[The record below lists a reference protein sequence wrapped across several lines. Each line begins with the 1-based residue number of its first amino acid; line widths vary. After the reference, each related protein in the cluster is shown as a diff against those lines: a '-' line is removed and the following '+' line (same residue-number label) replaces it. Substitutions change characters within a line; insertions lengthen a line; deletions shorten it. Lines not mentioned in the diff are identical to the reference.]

1 MTSKQYEK
9 ISAPFRTPA
18 RTKALKTANI
28 LITAIGYASYPLML
42 IYLYF
47 TQINAL
53 VPAIAV
59 PAAGF
64 CLLTVIRRKINR
76 PRPYQALDIKP
87 LIHKDKQGKS
97 MPSRHVFSMTIIAVT
112 AFLVSP
118 AIGVILLILS
128 FMLAAIRAIGGVHY
142 PSDVI
147 VGALSAIIWGG
158 LWYMLIL

>member
-1 MTSKQYEK
+1 MTAKQYEI
-9 ISAPFRTPA
+9 ISAPFRTPG

-28 LITAIGYASYPLML
+28 LITAIGYAAYPLML
-42 IYLYF
+42 MYLYF
-47 TQINAL
+47 MQIQTII
-53 VPAIAV
+53 PAIAV
-59 PAAGF
+59 PAVGF

-76 PRPYQALDIKP
+76 LRPYQTLDIKP

-112 AFLVSP
+112 GFIISPVLGAFLMV
-118 AIGVILLILS
+118 LS

-147 VGALSAIIWGG
+147 VGIISAIIWGS
-158 LWYMLIL
+158 LWYSILL